1 MWLIQ
6 SGFIQAENILA
17 LKLQCC
23 CYNQLLLVSV
33 DKNKCFEKA
42 VSTGCDPTDTDP
54 RFCWTG
60 SAVRG
65 EWGSAHIR
73 ANLPRSPG
81 HAHEDRDDVAR
92 RVQPDKQAEPRAHWA
107 GVGGARS
114 TKCWEERTTRQWHQV
129 SHGTPR
135 PQESAGSRIIWLES
149 TLVCRVFHILKIF
162 VYRSLPRFPPLIVIT
177 ALFIPPP
184 HHRYKAWAGCDGN
197 LGPYVQYFN
206 FLHYCGPPEH
216 AAHFILRCVYTPQLR
231 NKTWNTQKTLSI
243 YFPKLLASEISMLW
257 APHRFIWKHRR
268 KIQISCLVC
277 LFFCPRFFSQKP
289 LNYSNVGCLSAPT
302 SHCKT

>member
-1 MWLIQ
+1 MAAWINILEILFPDSKSWMWLIQ

-17 LKLQCC
+17 WKLQCC

-42 VSTGCDPTDTDP
+42 VSTGCDPADTDP

-162 VYRSLPRFPPLIVIT
+162 VYRSLPRFPPLIVVT
-177 ALFIPPP
+177 ALFISP

-197 LGPYVQYFN
+197 LVPMFN
-206 FLHYCGPPEH
+206 
-216 AAHFILRCVYTPQLR
+216 IL
-231 NKTWNTQKTLSI
+231 
-243 YFPKLLASEISMLW
+243 
-257 APHRFIWKHRR
+257 
-268 KIQISCLVC
+268 ISCIIVTWTRCSLYTA
-277 LFFCPRFFSQKP
+277 LR
-289 LNYSNVGCLSAPT
+289 LHSAAT
-302 SHCKT
+302 

>member
-42 VSTGCDPTDTDP
+42 VSTGCDPADTDP

-177 ALFIPPP
+177 ALFISPPIIATK
-184 HHRYKAWAGCDGN
+184 R
-197 LGPYVQYFN
+197 GPAVMEIWVPMFN
-206 FLHYCGPPEH
+206 
-216 AAHFILRCVYTPQLR
+216 IL
-231 NKTWNTQKTLSI
+231 
-243 YFPKLLASEISMLW
+243 
-257 APHRFIWKHRR
+257 
-268 KIQISCLVC
+268 ISCIIVVH
-277 LFFCPRFFSQKP
+277 
-289 LNYSNVGCLSAPT
+289 LNTLLTLYCAAFTLRSYVIKHET
-302 SHCKT
+302 HKKH

>member
-1 MWLIQ
+1 MKLIRIQWRSLNLLLKTLYLWHRFNTSWQHELIYLKYAILFPDSKSWMWLIQ

-42 VSTGCDPTDTDP
+42 VSTGCDPADTDP

-177 ALFIPPP
+177 ALFISPPSSLQSVG
-184 HHRYKAWAGCDGN
+184 R
-197 LGPYVQYFN
+197 
-206 FLHYCGPPEH
+206 
-216 AAHFILRCVYTPQLR
+216 
-231 NKTWNTQKTLSI
+231 
-243 YFPKLLASEISMLW
+243 LW
-257 APHRFIWKHRR
+257 WKFG
-268 KIQISCLVC
+268 SLCSV
-277 LFFCPRFFSQKP
+277 F
-289 LNYSNVGCLSAPT
+289 
-302 SHCKT
+302 